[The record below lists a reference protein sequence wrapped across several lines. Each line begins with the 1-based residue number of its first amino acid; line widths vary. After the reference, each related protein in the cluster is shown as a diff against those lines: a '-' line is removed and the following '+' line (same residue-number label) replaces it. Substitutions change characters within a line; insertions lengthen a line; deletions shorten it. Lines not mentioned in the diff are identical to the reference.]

1 MITEWWTSLDLFMK
15 ILWCIAIAT
24 SLTFIIQSIL
34 TFVGIDSDTDLGGD
48 IDPDFGGGMDMYP
61 DFDGDPSMNLF
72 TFRNLVNFFLGFSW
86 TAILMHGKFGSEALV
101 LLLAFVVGVALVT
114 VVMLMFKW
122 LAGMQQ
128 SGNINVYKSAAGCHG
143 KVYLTI
149 PGERRGTGKVQI
161 TINGAVREYD
171 AVTDCD
177 SIPTGAQIK
186 VVEVVDSSTLLV
198 EPLEPLII

>member
-15 ILWCIAIAT
+15 ILWSIAIAT

-48 IDPDFGGGMDMYP
+48 IDPDFGGGLDMHP

-86 TAILMHGKFGSEALV
+86 TAILMHGKFSSEALV

-128 SGNINVYKSAAGCHG
+128 SGNINVYKSAVGCHG

>member
-48 IDPDFGGGMDMYP
+48 IDPDFGGGLDMHP

-86 TAILMHGKFGSEALV
+86 TAILMHGKFSSEALV

-128 SGNINVYKSAAGCHG
+128 SGNINVYKSAVGCHG

>member
-48 IDPDFGGGMDMYP
+48 IDPDFGGSLDMHP

-86 TAILMHGKFGSEALV
+86 TAILMHGKFRSEALV

-149 PGERRGTGKVQI
+149 PGERHGTGKVQI

>member
-34 TFVGIDSDTDLGGD
+34 TFVGIDSDTDLGGN
-48 IDPDFGGGMDMYP
+48 IDPDFGGGLDMHP

-86 TAILMHGKFGSEALV
+86 TAILMHGKFSSEALV

-128 SGNINVYKSAAGCHG
+128 SGNINVYKSAVGCHG

>member
-34 TFVGIDSDTDLGGD
+34 TFVGVDSDTDLGGG
-48 IDPDFGGGMDMYP
+48 IDTDLGGGMDMNP
-61 DFDGDPSMNLF
+61 DFVGDPSMNLF

-86 TAILMHGKFGSEALV
+86 TAILMHGKFRSEALV
-101 LLLAFVVGVALVT
+101 LLLAFFVGAVLVT

-122 LAGMQQ
+122 LAEMQQ
-128 SGNINVYKSAAGCHG
+128 SGNIDVYKSAVGCHG

-149 PGERRGTGKVQI
+149 PGERKGTGKVQI
-161 TINGAVREYD
+161 VINESVREYD
-171 AVTDCD
+171 AITDCD
-177 SIPTGAQIK
+177 TIATGAQIK
-186 VVEVVDSSTLLV
+186 VVEVIDSSTLLV
-198 EPLEPLII
+198 EPLESLII

>member
-48 IDPDFGGGMDMYP
+48 IDPDFGGGLDMHP

-128 SGNINVYKSAAGCHG
+128 SGNINVYKSAVGCHG

-177 SIPTGAQIK
+177 SIPTGTQIK
-186 VVEVVDSSTLLV
+186 VAEVVDSSTLLV

>member
-1 MITEWWTSLDLFMK
+1 
-15 ILWCIAIAT
+15 
-24 SLTFIIQSIL
+24 
-34 TFVGIDSDTDLGGD
+34 
-48 IDPDFGGGMDMYP
+48 
-61 DFDGDPSMNLF
+61 
-72 TFRNLVNFFLGFSW
+72 
-86 TAILMHGKFGSEALV
+86 
-101 LLLAFVVGVALVT
+101 
-114 VVMLMFKW
+114 MLMFKW

-128 SGNINVYKSAAGCHG
+128 SGNINVYKSAVGCHG